1 MKTNKAKTIGRVL
14 LSLAIIV
21 CVCLDCWGLYIH
33 FYAPE
38 KINSYTFKLGQQT
51 AQAYNPET
59 GEVTEDTRWFAEV
72 NIYDNCYEIL
82 FNYFTDENR
91 TEFYSQGLQ
100 FYTNSSAY
108 SLSKS
113 LNSNYSTTKLD
124 IFGLLGGGTSS
135 IVQGDNYEYHFNS
148 SITTLG
154 DQYQTNYER
163 KKFLL
168 WTTSEEYDLVQDK
181 LNVLT
186 NKYYL
191 SLTVSNFSS
200 SNNYEDVIY
209 SSNPFNDNT
218 FFTVGIKDGDDTL
231 TYKLQLKGS
240 ELDYLK
246 DNSDKFYL
254 GDYMSNNPVD
264 TRKDG
269 HTTVYYYDH
278 DYYYRSCD
286 IYWLAELIYNSC
298 DALDYS
304 TTGIPITF
312 EFGDYFNYYDETGT
326 LINNTP
332 ICDKVE
338 NYVKSYWQI
347 NVQKHQGNMT
357 KASQSLFKTFKGT
370 TSYDEAESEEASSSE
385 VFNDYHHGRTIL
397 DLNEN
402 YFDKILIQ
410 NNDNTYK
417 LFLSLKEEFKQ
428 FYPPNS
434 KYRIRV
440 TINLDNLNYS
450 NITYSGL
457 VDGTLDGYSIYQIK
471 ITSTA
476 TGELVETIIT

>member
-1 MKTNKAKTIGRVL
+1 MKKYKAKTIGRVL

-100 FYTNSSAY
+100 FYVSATTSTLSDVLNKNVVAESDISLYFKTQNKTDLEKEETVINSKY
-108 SLSKS
+108 K
-113 LNSNYSTTKLD
+113 
-124 IFGLLGGGTSS
+124 FGLSHTIKNQST
-135 IVQGDNYEYHFNS
+135 Y
-148 SITTLG
+148 
-154 DQYQTNYER
+154 
-163 KKFLL
+163 
-168 WTTSEEYDLVQDK
+168 K
-181 LNVLT
+181 LYYNILS
-186 NKYYL
+186 NKIYPD
-191 SLTVSNFSS
+191 LTVSNFAS
-200 SNNYEDVIY
+200 SNNYEDTIY
-209 SSNPFNDNT
+209 STNPFNEKS
-218 FFTVGIKDGDDTL
+218 FFTVGIKDGNNTT
-231 TYKLQLKGS
+231 TYKLQLRGS
-240 ELDYLK
+240 DYDYLSS
-246 DNSDKFYL
+246 NNNLYLLETTNYTHSETTGWWNRTTTKFY
-254 GDYMSNNPVD
+254 NN
-264 TRKDG
+264 
-269 HTTVYYYDH
+269 TT
-278 DYYYRSCD
+278 YYRTCD

-298 DALDYS
+298 DALNYS

-332 ICDKVE
+332 ICDKVA

-370 TSYDEAESEEASSSE
+370 TSYDEGESEEAGSSE

-410 NNDNTYK
+410 NIDNTYK
-417 LFLSLKEEFKQ
+417 VFLSLKEEFKQ

-471 ITSTA
+471 TTSTA